1 MKRIFPL
8 ILSLIFA
15 SSLHSKSSKLH
26 LVFTNNIHGAIHE
39 LPARFINPEFSPL
52 LAGGAGA
59 YTYISNLR
67 KEASED
73 GDFVILTDAG
83 SLFQGTQLGTDD
95 GGTKIMK
102 WMNWMAYDAFVPG
115 VRDFDQGVE
124 NLEKL
129 KRESNFPFLAS
140 NLKGVNGIEN
150 YKIIDANGIKIGLI
164 GLITPFLFDGLIPEN
179 YEGVEVLDL
188 LKTLNAQIETIRN
201 DVDLIFVLSHLGLPY
216 NREDEYEKFI
226 KGVFQKDLKIK
237 NAIELA
243 HFTNEVDVIITGG
256 VSKGYDTPWVDPN
269 THTIVVQNYG
279 NLTGIGHLILNIDKE
294 KKIIKNY
301 TFPTERGMMVN
312 LFTDNIWPDLAVQ
325 DSISGWVN
333 SISSLHNKDYTQ
345 QILEIEETDCP
356 SDNINAKFNEF
367 DVSAVGKDNLLDI
380 MTWNMERFPLKGDT
394 TMKAVAEIIQ
404 DLNVDIIGVQEV
416 LKIGAFSKMMSWLPN
431 YDFVISKHSSFLEQ
445 AIIYK
450 KNMFTVLGQDEPFAM
465 DDYYFAGRPPL
476 VVDFLYHC
484 GDVKKE
490 ICIVNMHLKCCG
502 DGLYRRQQSMKQLH
516 GFLKEKSKNGKDN
529 IIVVG
534 DWNDQLQDT
543 GIYQSFSPFINDQEN
558 FLFVTNR
565 IVNDPNQQS
574 YPSWPSFLDHIMIG
588 RGYFDVFEKE
598 GIVRSVN
605 LDEWIG
611 GWEEYESI
619 ISDHR
624 PILLSLPIGQ

>member
-129 KRESNFPFLAS
+129 KREANFPFLAS

-367 DVSAVGKDNLLDI
+367 DVTAVGKDNLLDI

>member
-312 LFTDNIWPDLAVQ
+312 LFTDNIWPDLAIQ